1 MAAQFA
7 HASMFENATDLEFKD
22 ISSERYREYRFRG
35 GDVVRIEAPL
45 KLNVSESGGHRI
57 FDAEGVS
64 HYIPAG
70 WIHLSWVAKDGEPNF
85 VK

>member
-1 MAAQFA
+1 MAAQLA
-7 HASMFENATDLEFKD
+7 QAPKFENATDLEFED
-22 ISSERYREYRFRG
+22 ISSERYREYRFLG
-35 GDVVRIEAPL
+35 GDVVRIDRPL

-57 FDAEGVS
+57 FDGQGTS

-70 WIHLSWVAKDGEPNF
+70 WIHLSWVARDGEPSF